1 MRFSAECSALSD
13 VITDR
18 VTIRMGSCPFLD
30 G

>member
-1 MRFSAECSALSD
+1 MRFSAECCALSD